1 MRLHHHSINKE
12 EKNMQHNYSYQST
25 LAASERIGWK
35 VEDIIADG
43 FLLFA
48 LLAVYFVISYEQ

>member
-1 MRLHHHSINKE
+1 
-12 EKNMQHNYSYQST
+12 MQHNYSYQST